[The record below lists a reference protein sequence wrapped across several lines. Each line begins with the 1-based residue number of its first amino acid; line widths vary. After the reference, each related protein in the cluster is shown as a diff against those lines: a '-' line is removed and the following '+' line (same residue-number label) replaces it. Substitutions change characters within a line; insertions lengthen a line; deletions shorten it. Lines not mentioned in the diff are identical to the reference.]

1 MKPEHSVELSAA
13 DFKFK
18 VVLLDGKAAKAEP
31 AKQADTYVPVISMH
45 FHDVPIFPALRHPKT
60 WRAEPCAP
68 GKKATKS

>member
-1 MKPEHSVELSAA
+1 MTPEHSVELSAA

-31 AKQADTYVPVISMH
+31 AKQADTYVPVISM
-45 FHDVPIFPALRHPKT
+45 RPKT